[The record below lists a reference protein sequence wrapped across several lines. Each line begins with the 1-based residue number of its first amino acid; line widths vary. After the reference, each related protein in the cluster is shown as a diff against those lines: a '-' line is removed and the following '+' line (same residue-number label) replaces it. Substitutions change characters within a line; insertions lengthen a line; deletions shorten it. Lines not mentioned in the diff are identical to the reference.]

1 MESKLNIKYFQ
12 PQSTNAN
19 LLVYPI
25 WYYSIIESETL
36 TN

>member
-1 MESKLNIKYFQ
+1 MESKLKIKYFQ

-19 LLVYPI
+19 LLVYCI
-25 WYYSIIESETL
+25 WCYFIIESETL